1 MNIVKIFILL
11 LLFII
16 IISFVKIYN
25 SYEHM
30 LNILP
35 INENIT
41 WKRDPSCKY
50 KLSQVYSDILNEYF
64 IKETNSDDWILYF
77 PCTYDNNK
85 SEIDKINSK
94 FPYQRIFIVT
104 NTDEIASKSNLWKNL
119 VKTYG
124 RTNAKIMSPNSY
136 ILYDNNDLD
145 LFTKEYDSNK
155 IYIMKK
161 NIQRQEG
168 LKITNNKDEILNGFN
183 NKYVIVQELLQD
195 PYLINNRKINMRF
208 YVLLVCQ
215 NNEIDTYVHKEG
227 FMYYT
232 KKEFVKNSLDF
243 DVNIT
248 TGYIERSVYDSNPL
262 THNDFKKY
270 LDNINRKL
278 SDSEKELLENN
289 KIISHVI
296 FNRIYSLISNVIYSI
311 NDSVC
316 KGSKNISFQLF
327 GFDIAVSDTLYP
339 KIMEVNV
346 GPNLDSHDK
355 RDSEIKHLVIRDIF
369 KVLKIIPDN
378 NNGYINIM

>member
-145 LFTKEYDSNK
+145 LFTKEYNSNK